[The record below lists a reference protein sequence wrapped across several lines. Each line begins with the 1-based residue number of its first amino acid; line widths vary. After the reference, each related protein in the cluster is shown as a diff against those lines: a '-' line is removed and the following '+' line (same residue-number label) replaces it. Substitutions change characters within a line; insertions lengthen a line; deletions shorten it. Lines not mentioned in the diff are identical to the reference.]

1 MADDR
6 WFADWFVDDSLCH
19 YRGLQH
25 APYQSASDAS
35 PFDGFLLFPS
45 EKLWLQGFVAI
56 LFVAVAML
64 LFARYLMGPKHQL
77 GVSAATDKVKHV
89 LNTYGGNS
97 DSHLVYLKDKQ
108 VRLSRNRRADGL
120 FQFTTFNNKCLV
132 RGSFW
137 EASRLSQALETFLT
151 EMDQWNYLPV
161 FYESSEEMVMLLHE
175 FGYDFIKFGEKAYVD
190 L

>member
-1 MADDR
+1 MIFLKASYSKATGFRLGMADDR
-6 WFADWFVDDSLCH
+6 WFADWFVDDPLCH
-19 YRGLQH
+19 YRGLQY

-77 GVSAATDKVKHV
+77 GVSAATDKVKHI

-108 VRLSRNRRADGL
+108 VYVYPEIGEPTV
-120 FQFTTFNNKCLV
+120 FFNLRPLIIN
-132 RGSFW
+132 
-137 EASRLSQALETFLT
+137 A
-151 EMDQWNYLPV
+151 
-161 FYESSEEMVMLLHE
+161 
-175 FGYDFIKFGEKAYVD
+175 
-190 L
+190 